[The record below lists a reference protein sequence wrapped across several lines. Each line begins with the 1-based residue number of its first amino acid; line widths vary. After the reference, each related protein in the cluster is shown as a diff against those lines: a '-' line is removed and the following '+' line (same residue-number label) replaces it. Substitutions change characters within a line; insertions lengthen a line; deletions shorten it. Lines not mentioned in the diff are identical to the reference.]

1 MDEQID
7 ERSPAGPGH
16 GGPGGNQGDN
26 PGERGEG
33 AVQEEWGLSER
44 DRGVLDFE
52 GSWWLHP
59 GSKDAAIKDALGMS
73 ATRYYQAIRRLM
85 DDPAALEYA
94 PLTVRRLQRMR
105 QARLAQIAD
114 RVRRGSS
121 G

>member
-1 MDEQID
+1 MDQRID
-7 ERSPAGPGH
+7 ERSPTGRDPD
-16 GGPGGNQGDN
+16 GPGGNDGD
-26 PGERGEG
+26 RGDG
-33 AVQEEWGLSER
+33 GTRDGSALSER
-44 DRGVLDFE
+44 DRAVLDFE

-59 GSKDAAIKDALGMS
+59 GSKDSAIRDALGMS

-85 DDPAALEYA
+85 DDPAAMEYA
-94 PLTVRRLQRMR
+94 PLTVRRLLRMR

>member
-1 MDEQID
+1 MDEPFEQGV
-7 ERSPAGPGH
+7 PAGPGQ
-16 GGPGGNQGDN
+16 GRDVDGRRGP
-26 PGERGEG
+26 EL
-33 AVQEEWGLSER
+33 AER

-73 ATRYYQAIRRLM
+73 ATRYYQAIRRLI
-85 DDPAALEYA
+85 DDPAALDYA
-94 PLTVRRLQRMR
+94 PLTVRRLIRMR

>member
-1 MDEQID
+1 
-7 ERSPAGPGH
+7 
-16 GGPGGNQGDN
+16 
-26 PGERGEG
+26 
-33 AVQEEWGLSER
+33 
-44 DRGVLDFE
+44 
-52 GSWWLHP
+52 
-59 GSKDAAIKDALGMS
+59 MS

>member
-1 MDEQID
+1 
-7 ERSPAGPGH
+7 
-16 GGPGGNQGDN
+16 
-26 PGERGEG
+26 
-33 AVQEEWGLSER
+33 VR
-44 DRGVLDFE
+44 DRAVLDFE